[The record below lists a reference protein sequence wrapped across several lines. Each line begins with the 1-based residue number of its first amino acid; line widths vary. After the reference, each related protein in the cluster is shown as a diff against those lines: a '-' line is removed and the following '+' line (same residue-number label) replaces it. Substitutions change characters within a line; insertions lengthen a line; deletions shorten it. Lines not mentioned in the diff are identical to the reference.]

1 MCGICGYINLNQTS
15 QINDNTIVKM
25 ANRMEHRGPDD
36 IGHYS
41 ENSFSLAMRRLS
53 IIDTENG
60 NQPIYSDD
68 KKIVIIMNGELYNYK
83 QLRDELMT
91 KNIKFKTNS
100 DTEVVLKMYELY
112 GLTCIDKL
120 QGMFAFCINDSKLN
134 ITWLVRDRFGIK
146 PLLYYYDSEKLIF
159 GSTIDSMLAS
169 KQIDTSLDETSIRLY
184 LLISYI
190 PTPHTIYK
198 NIKKLQPGH
207 QIIIR
212 DKSVAISKYWEIED
226 HIDSKKNLKSED
238 DFIDLLNKSI
248 DIHSVS
254 DVPVGTF
261 LSGGIDSSVITKLYK
276 KISRDDFNTFSA
288 EFDGKDNADSK
299 TANLISDKLK
309 TTHHNIK
316 ITSDEFLPNLDELIN
331 YLDEPLY
338 DSSMV
343 ASYLLSKTAQ
353 KNKIKVLLAGNGADE
368 IFGGYHRH
376 YSTIKSLTAGKL
388 KIFSDRFLK
397 NLSWIL
403 PNSYHKLVQLKYE
416 HISHAITFS
425 GINLETYR
433 NVVKNSDFDSINNLL
448 NNYFNVNHDKDL
460 SYSKKMMIKDL
471 RTYLLDNGLNILDKT
486 TMAASIEGRVPYLDH
501 KLVEHLF
508 SMHEKSYLSNNY
520 HDSKP
525 MLKRYAN
532 RIDLN
537 EVTKRKKSGFNQPL
551 EKIFSSS
558 KNIKKIKET
567 LIESNKY
574 LSKFIDIEEVIS
586 IIDNNKNNKSLENIM
601 NIYVLAKWFNKKHIQ
616 Q

>member
-83 QLRDELMT
+83 QLRDELMA

-238 DFIDLLNKSI
+238 DFIDLINKSI

-261 LSGGIDSSVITKLYK
+261 LSGGIDSSIFLEDTRNNVLF
-276 KISRDDFNTFSA
+276 RFS
-288 EFDGKDNADSK
+288 
-299 TANLISDKLK
+299 
-309 TTHHNIK
+309 
-316 ITSDEFLPNLDELIN
+316 
-331 YLDEPLY
+331 
-338 DSSMV
+338 
-343 ASYLLSKTAQ
+343 
-353 KNKIKVLLAGNGADE
+353 
-368 IFGGYHRH
+368 
-376 YSTIKSLTAGKL
+376 
-388 KIFSDRFLK
+388 
-397 NLSWIL
+397 
-403 PNSYHKLVQLKYE
+403 
-416 HISHAITFS
+416 
-425 GINLETYR
+425 
-433 NVVKNSDFDSINNLL
+433 
-448 NNYFNVNHDKDL
+448 
-460 SYSKKMMIKDL
+460 
-471 RTYLLDNGLNILDKT
+471 
-486 TMAASIEGRVPYLDH
+486 
-501 KLVEHLF
+501 
-508 SMHEKSYLSNNY
+508 
-520 HDSKP
+520 
-525 MLKRYAN
+525 
-532 RIDLN
+532 
-537 EVTKRKKSGFNQPL
+537 
-551 EKIFSSS
+551 
-558 KNIKKIKET
+558 
-567 LIESNKY
+567 
-574 LSKFIDIEEVIS
+574 
-586 IIDNNKNNKSLENIM
+586 
-601 NIYVLAKWFNKKHIQ
+601 
-616 Q
+616 